1 MKVEKQIKWNEL
13 LWVDRAWGSQSDKNS
28 GLYSYI
34 CDFYNIPFMRFTK
47 YPLVT
52 YEKIF
57 KSALEK
63 IDEIEPNQFKYAFD
77 YILIDERQDFPD
89 IFFELCKKITR
100 KQVYIAGDISAR
112 YF

>member
-1 MKVEKQIKWNEL
+1 MKELYTLDVENKIFFTCHNIALANVLKNRIPDFFTFMKVEKQIKWNEL

-57 KSALEK
+57 KSALK
-63 IDEIEPNQFKYAFD
+63 NY
-77 YILIDERQDFPD
+77 R
-89 IFFELCKKITR
+89 
-100 KQVYIAGDISAR
+100 
-112 YF
+112 